1 VSAPFPSRASYE
13 GGSGGWADGRLG
25 QAYDLI
31 DAVYREQHTEHDS
44 NAMLKKLGEDIEAAD
59 IEIGR
64 FK

>member
-1 VSAPFPSRASYE
+1 MSGVLASREIYE

-31 DAVYREQHTEHDS
+31 DAVRMEQHTEHDS